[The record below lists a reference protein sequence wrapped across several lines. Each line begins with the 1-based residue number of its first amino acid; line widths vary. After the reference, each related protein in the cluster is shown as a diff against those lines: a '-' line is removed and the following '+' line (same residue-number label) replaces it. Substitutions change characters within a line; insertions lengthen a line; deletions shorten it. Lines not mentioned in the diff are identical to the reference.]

1 LSLYE
6 VSRQVLPHVLNE
18 RGLTGQGVEVGVCEG
33 HFSECILA
41 NWPGILYL
49 VDPWSALKDYQEHYD
64 HEETYRACMK
74 RLRPYI
80 PRFKILRTTSL
91 EAAQAFGEG
100 SLDFVY
106 LDARH
111 DYRGVSEDLEAWYPK
126 LKVGGLFA
134 GDDYGPNPETLV
146 DFGHGRV
153 SFGVKRAV
161 DEFALAHAKNVSID
175 WLAQWSVKDADGS
188 EQMARNWW
196 MIR

>member
-1 LSLYE
+1 MNRCMFRKPCNCCPCGHCDCYFE
-6 VSRQVLPHVLNE
+6 
-18 RGLTGQGVEVGVCEG
+18 GGVCHG
-33 HFSECILA
+33 C
-41 NWPGILYL
+41 
-49 VDPWSALKDYQEHYD
+49 
-64 HEETYRACMK
+64 
-74 RLRPYI
+74 
-80 PRFKILRTTSL
+80 
-91 EAAQAFGEG
+91 GE
-100 SLDFVY
+100 DR
-106 LDARH
+106 ARH
-111 DYRGVSEDLEAWYPK
+111 DYRGVSADLEAWYPK

-196 MIR
+196 LIR